1 MKKLQF
7 LAASSVK
14 EPEDRLFGI
23 PGWLLGIPGWLL
35 GIPRWIWKMGSLTR
49 LLNNGCKILSHTNF
63 KKNAV
68 FSLFISL
75 LCELKLG
82 VKLGFTVILVLSS
95 KQKTHGCSCLAHVSR
110 LGNKPDHLNC
120 FFKFEFW

>member
-35 GIPRWIWKMGSLTR
+35 GIPHWLLGIPRWIWKMGSLTR
-49 LLNNGCKILSHTNF
+49 LLNNGCKILSHTNL
-63 KKNAV
+63 KKIAV
-68 FSLFISL
+68 FSVYF
-75 LCELKLG
+75 
-82 VKLGFTVILVLSS
+82 LVM
-95 KQKTHGCSCLAHVSR
+95 
-110 LGNKPDHLNC
+110 
-120 FFKFEFW
+120 